1 MNGLRLRVPM
11 PRPQPF
17 IMTDDIAGGLNIT
30 RNIKP
35 LKPVEFGYTNFNWI
49 APPRVQTPQNQ

>member
-1 MNGLRLRVPM
+1 
-11 PRPQPF
+11 
-17 IMTDDIAGGLNIT
+17 MTDDIAGGLNIT